1 MPYGRRPT
9 KPLPE
14 RPSRREY
21 GPRSVEPPVDAR
33 PSDGTPVEPDQ
44 PIPEQEPPPEK
55 RSHFTGVMLVLMVIA
70 IMLFQHFFPL
80 DTPCQKN
87 PAAYG
92 KLTAYDCL
100 KDKHPQRVDGQA
112 PD

>member
-1 MPYGRRPT
+1 
-9 KPLPE
+9 
-14 RPSRREY
+14 
-21 GPRSVEPPVDAR
+21 
-33 PSDGTPVEPDQ
+33 
-44 PIPEQEPPPEK
+44 
-55 RSHFTGVMLVLMVIA
+55 MVIA